1 MAEAIPTINR
11 FGNYV
16 VQEKLGSGG
25 MAVVYKAQNEETNQT
40 VALKILRSSLME
52 QPGIME
58 RFKQEAK
65 IAERLRHSHIVA
77 VNNAGVIK
85 GRYFLDMQYMAGGT
99 LAERFAKPTEIGS
112 QEVVRLLR
120 NVASGLDFAHRQ
132 GVIHRDLKLENI
144 LLDGKG
150 NALLADFS
158 IARLSDGNKLTA
170 TGFVVGTPMTIAPE
184 QARGDVKLDHRADL
198 YSLAVIA
205 YVLAV
210 GRYPFNGNNPLAILH
225 QHLAEAP
232 PPPSVINPNLPR
244 GLDAVL
250 LKGLAKQPGERYPNA
265 DMFVEAF
272 ARVISD
278 QSISRTVVDLKTDS
292 AGNPIQLPP
301 TKKSDSADDW
311 VKKAIATDNQDEAI
325 GFLKRALELEPL
337 HSKANR
343 MLFQLEGAV
352 PKAAAAAAKARV
364 VTPIPVD
371 ELAKLKKATAT
382 NKRSNW
388 FYAALVGSILV
399 GLSLIFFLLSISG
412 SPIATQIAN
421 VIQGRFAVTQIN
433 GVPLNQVPNAVMKVN
448 PQDWTTVFYGQKVT
462 DTLENGFSH
471 AYIFDVVGGQ
481 TMGMGVYFTSK
492 GGQHVSKNVAVV
504 DSGGQ
509 SAGNRCQMQKNPNQD
524 ASVNFSCKI
533 DQTGKWSLRVLGIDG
548 ESTGSYVVTVERTG

>member
-1 MAEAIPTINR
+1 MAEATPSINR
-11 FGNYV
+11 FGNYI

-25 MAVVYKAQNEETNQT
+25 MAVVYKAQNEETKET

-58 RFKQEAK
+58 RFKQEGTV
-65 IAERLRHSHIVA
+65 AERLHHAHIVA
-77 VNNAGVIK
+77 VNNFGVIK
-85 GRYFLDMQYMAGGT
+85 GRYFLEMQYMAGGT

-132 GVIHRDLKLENI
+132 GVIHRDLKLENV

-150 NALLADFS
+150 QASLADFS

-184 QARGDVKLDHRADL
+184 QARGDVNLDHRADL

-210 GRYPFNGNNPLAILH
+210 GRYPFNGNNPLSILH

-232 PPPSVINPNLPR
+232 PPPSLINPNLPK

-250 LKGLAKQPGERYPNA
+250 LKGLAKQPGERYPSA
-265 DMFVEAF
+265 DMLVEAF
-272 ARVISD
+272 ARVVSD

-292 AGNPIQLPP
+292 AGNPIQILP
-301 TKKSDSADDW
+301 TVKNDSADDW
-311 VKKAIATDNQDEAI
+311 VKKAMATDNQDEAI
-325 GFLKRALELEPL
+325 GYLKRALELEPL

-352 PKAAAAAAKARV
+352 PKAAAAAAKARI
-364 VTPIPVD
+364 VTPLPVAD
-371 ELAKLKKATAT
+371 LATLKKATVT

-388 FYAALVGSILV
+388 FYAVLIGSILV
-399 GLSLIFFLLSISG
+399 GLSLIFFLLGITG
-412 SPIATQIAN
+412 SPIASQIAN
-421 VIQGRFAVTQIN
+421 IIQGRSAVTQIN
-433 GVPLNQVPNAVMKVN
+433 GVPLNEVPNAVLQVN
-448 PQDWTTVFYGQKVT
+448 PQDRTSVLYGQKIT
-462 DTLENGFSH
+462 DTLDNGFAR
-471 AYIFDVVGGQ
+471 AYIFDVLSGQ
-481 TMGMGVYFTSK
+481 TVGIVVFFTSK
-492 GGQHVSKNVAVV
+492 GAQHVSKNVAVV
-504 DSGGQ
+504 DSTGK
-509 SAGNRCQMQKNPNQD
+509 SAGNRCQMKRNATQD
-524 ASVNFSCKI
+524 SSVNFSCKI
-533 DQTGKWSLRVLGIDG
+533 DQTGKWSILILGING
-548 ESTGSYVVTVERTG
+548 ESTGFYAINIEQIG

>member
-1 MAEAIPTINR
+1 MAEATPSINR
-11 FGNYV
+11 FGNYI

-25 MAVVYKAQNEETNQT
+25 MAVVYKAQNEETKET

-58 RFKQEAK
+58 RFKQEAT
-65 IAERLRHSHIVA
+65 IAERLNHAHIVA
-77 VNNAGVIK
+77 VNNYGVIK

-112 QEVVRLLR
+112 QEAVRLLR

-144 LLDGKG
+144 LLDSNGH
-150 NALLADFS
+150 AALADFS

-184 QARGDVKLDHRADL
+184 QARGDVNLDHRADL

-232 PPPSVINPNLPR
+232 PPPSVVNPNLPKA
-244 GLDAVL
+244 LDAVL
-250 LKGLAKQPGERYPNA
+250 LRGLAKQPAERYPNA
-265 DMFVEAF
+265 DMLIEAF
-272 ARVISD
+272 ARAVSE
-278 QSISRTVVDLKTDS
+278 QSFSRTVVDLKTDS
-292 AGNPIQLPP
+292 AGNPIQIVPIRKND
-301 TKKSDSADDW
+301 TADDW
-311 VKKAIATDNQDEAI
+311 VKRALATENKEEAI
-325 GFLKRALELEPL
+325 GYLKRALELEPL

-343 MLFQLEGAV
+343 VLFQLEGAV
-352 PKAAAAAAKARV
+352 PKAAAAKAKV
-364 VTPIPVD
+364 VTPLPSGN
-371 ELAKLKKATAT
+371 LATLKKANTVS
-382 NKRSNW
+382 KRSNW
-388 FYAALVGSILV
+388 YYAVLVGSILV
-399 GLSLIFFLLSISG
+399 GLSLLFFLLSVSG
-412 SPIATQIAN
+412 SPIANQIAN
-421 VIQGRFAVTQIN
+421 VIQGRYAITQID
-433 GVPLNQVPNAVMKVN
+433 GVPIKQVPGAVLKIN
-448 PQDWTTVFYGQKVT
+448 PQDRTTILYGQKIN

-471 AYIFDVVGGQ
+471 AYVFDVISGQ
-481 TMGMGVYFTSK
+481 TMGIGVFFISK
-492 GGQHVSKNVAVV
+492 GAQHVSKNVAVM
-504 DSGGQ
+504 DSNGQ

-524 ASVNFSCKI
+524 TSATFSCKI

>member
-1 MAEAIPTINR
+1 MAEAVPTINR

-25 MAVVYKAQNEETNQT
+25 MAVVYKAQNEETKET

-58 RFKQEAK
+58 RFKQEAT
-65 IAERLRHSHIVA
+65 IAERLQHPHIVA
-77 VNNAGVIK
+77 VNNCGVIK
-85 GRYFLDMQYMAGGT
+85 GRYFLDMQYMSGGT

-144 LLDGKG
+144 LLDSKG
-150 NALLADFS
+150 HASLADFS

-205 YVLAV
+205 YVLAA
-210 GRYPFNGNNPLAILH
+210 GRYPFNGNNPLSILH

-232 PPPSVINPNLPR
+232 PPPSVINPNLPKA
-244 GLDAVL
+244 LDAVL
-250 LKGLAKQPGERYPNA
+250 LKGLAKQPAERYPNA

-272 ARVISD
+272 ARVVSD
-278 QSISRTVVDLKTDS
+278 QSISRTIVDLKTDS
-292 AGNPIQLPP
+292 AGNPIQILPNQKP
-301 TKKSDSADDW
+301 ESADDW
-311 VKKAIATDNQDEAI
+311 VKKAMVTDNQDEAI

-352 PKAAAAAAKARV
+352 PKAAAAAAKARI
-364 VTPIPVD
+364 VTPLPVRD
-371 ELAKLKKATAT
+371 LSTLKKATAS

-388 FYAALVGSILV
+388 FYAVLVGSILV
-399 GLSLIFFLLSISG
+399 GLSLVFFLLSMSG

-421 VIQGRFAVTQIN
+421 VIQGRYAVTQIN

-448 PQDWTTVFYGQKVT
+448 PQDRTTVLYGQKIN

-471 AYIFDVVGGQ
+471 AYIFDVVSGQ
-481 TMGMGVYFTSK
+481 TMGIGVFFTSK
-492 GGQHVSKNVAVV
+492 NGKHVSKNVAVV
-504 DSGGQ
+504 DSSGQ

-524 ASVNFSCKI
+524 TSVSFSCKI
-533 DQTGKWSLRVLGIDG
+533 DQTGKWSVRVLGIDG
-548 ESTGSYVVTVERTG
+548 ESTGSYVVNVERTG